1 MAPLLP
7 NAQKHSLRRLAQ
19 EIHSATACL
28 SASRGAICKQVGLNV
43 AQWRA
48 LAAIDRSTFVLS
60 ISDLARL
67 VDPCLRALPY
77 DPRLA
82 LAGYPLLYA
91 RSPSERRRCAP
102 RPCGAALA
110 GVRRQSG
117 VLAGCARSSL
127 AHARDRPR
135 RLRRRSGVRTRLTA
149 GSSAGVD
156 PGEFRAPGEIRTPD
170 PQVRSLMLYPTELR
184 ARRADSTRDAGQ
196 IPLRARLR
204 AECAVDRPEGL
215 SP

>member
-7 NAQKHSLRRLAQ
+7 NARKHSLRRLAQ

-110 GVRRQSG
+110 GVRRRPQEALPDSIP
-117 VLAGCARSSL
+117 VLPFLIHG
-127 AHARDRPR
+127 
-135 RLRRRSGVRTRLTA
+135 
-149 GSSAGVD
+149 
-156 PGEFRAPGEIRTPD
+156 
-170 PQVRSLMLYPTELR
+170 
-184 ARRADSTRDAGQ
+184 
-196 IPLRARLR
+196 
-204 AECAVDRPEGL
+204 
-215 SP
+215 